1 SVSSVIVRINEVGMQ
16 EAANFTRQWLQQS
29 MPKRKLPDVKQAFRS
44 SWASGSIHVYNT
56 TIDRFVPPLIRI
68 RSSSERKLYM
78 NTLSGFAQITSEW
91 LVDSSLF
98 KLVRIPVAG
107 QIQTQ
112 MTGLI
117 SEIGLTFDDNNELE
131 MADCVA
137 LIRDLRV
144 QLKGSVAADLLHWF
158 RNAITRTI
166 RKKIEHQYC
175 VMMRKQWLPWVQAQ
189 LKNFPMNLTIS
200 RKPEVHLVQSLNR
213 IDMSPL
219 GIDAHMRSDLLWE
232 QEFVQSSDPTNI
244 TDIDLDSLPSS
255 TRMVDMLVDEH
266 TVQSVVAA
274 AHFAGHLTTTIQS
287 PFLRTN
293 CEVLCVGTV
302 LPELQEALPNR
313 TLKVQASTLS
323 PPVVLLESGRSLVYM
338 NATLEV
344 FPDPPLPGV
353 KGSILRITVDTDF
366 ILTMQMRNNKVKGYL
381 NMIKA
386 QAVVIDS
393 KIGLM
398 SQKLVNMSTPFLE
411 DAVDLFL
418 GRGLFVEDPFQFP
431 SVNEQLSIHKGALRS
446 FMVSS
451 RMSHDGI
458 PPFESIPF
466 ICEYL
471 TTREIERTRAVCTTL
486 RDYIDASL
494 IVLPKKIEQCTLR
507 IEEDTAQLTFRV
519 CGGYNDR
526 KDEITNGI
534 FYLSCIEA
542 FISTI
547 QVSRYYYATLERA
560 YDKDFWNSFS
570 DGFSMARI
578 DEITVVM

>member
-1 SVSSVIVRINEVGMQ
+1 SSPLLQDSFSVIVRINEVGMQ

-29 MPKRKLPDVKQAFRS
+29 MPRRKLPDLKQSFRS
-44 SWASGSIHVYNT
+44 SWASGAIKVFNS

-78 NTLSGFAQITSEW
+78 NTLSGFAQITAEW

-117 SEIGLTFDDNNELE
+117 SEIGLTFDDNNQME
-131 MADCVA
+131 MVDCVA

-166 RKKIEHQYC
+166 RKKIEQQYC
-175 VMMRKQWLPWVQAQ
+175 VMMRTQWLPWVQAQ
-189 LKNFPMNLTIS
+189 LRNFPMNLTIS
-200 RKPEVHLVQSLNR
+200 REPEVLLVQSLNR

-219 GIDAHMRSDLLWE
+219 GLDAHMRSDLLWE
-232 QEFVQSSDPTNI
+232 NEFVQSSDAANI
-244 TDIDLDSLPSS
+244 TEIDLESLPSS
-255 TRMVDMLVDEH
+255 TRMIDMVVDEH

-274 AHFAGHLTTTIQS
+274 AHFAGHLKTTIAS
-287 PFLRTN
+287 PFLRTS

-313 TLKVQASTLS
+313 TLRVQASTQS
-323 PPVVLLESGRSLVYM
+323 PPVVLLETGRSLVYM

-386 QAVVIDS
+386 QALVIDS

-398 SQKLVNMSTPFLE
+398 SQKVRNMSTPFLE

-431 SVNEQLSIHKGALRS
+431 SVNEQLSLHKGALR
-446 FMVSS
+446 
-451 RMSHDGI
+451 
-458 PPFESIPF
+458 
-466 ICEYL
+466 
-471 TTREIERTRAVCTTL
+471 
-486 RDYIDASL
+486 
-494 IVLPKKIEQCTLR
+494 
-507 IEEDTAQLTFRV
+507 
-519 CGGYNDR
+519 
-526 KDEITNGI
+526 
-534 FYLSCIEA
+534 
-542 FISTI
+542 
-547 QVSRYYYATLERA
+547 
-560 YDKDFWNSFS
+560 
-570 DGFSMARI
+570 
-578 DEITVVM
+578 